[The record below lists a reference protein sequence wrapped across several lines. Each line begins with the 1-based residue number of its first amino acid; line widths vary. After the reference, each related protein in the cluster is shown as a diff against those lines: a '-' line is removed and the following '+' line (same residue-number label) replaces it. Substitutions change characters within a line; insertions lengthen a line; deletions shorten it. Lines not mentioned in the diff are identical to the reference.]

1 MSSAG
6 TRRPQVT
13 RRDDTSLGAQTP
25 GNVSRVEKSRCARL
39 PHSWVWSRYVD
50 SQPDIAASEYPKTV
64 LWTKGDGCRELAE
77 LLASTDA
84 IAVEGDPHAAGIRHR
99 ADMMVMNKVGS
110 FDLLPVAAPTGF
122 DTEKATNIIVAVGKG
137 PNSQLAARL
146 AGRLADRLQLPVE
159 ALTAVRPGAP
169 TAPARRLVDQ
179 ARAASGMPG
188 RVVEVQ
194 SEADLLE
201 SVAGSTLLLLGAP
214 GGSWLHRQFFG
225 PGAKLLTAAP
235 AGTIVVRDAP
245 RRAFHVMKEPFGVSL
260 HLRIQDALMVVTE
273 VVTPVVEEGKLVGVV
288 RKKALTEAPPDGEVA
303 DVMETPAYVEATDTL
318 GDLSDVVEFYEG
330 SPIPLVDRRGRLVGL
345 LDHESIA
352 DETG

>member
-1 MSSAG
+1 MDSHQDKTQSA
-6 TRRPQVT
+6 
-13 RRDDTSLGAQTP
+13 
-25 GNVSRVEKSRCARL
+25 
-39 PHSWVWSRYVD
+39 
-50 SQPDIAASEYPKTV
+50 YPETV

-77 LLASTDA
+77 LLATKDA
-84 IAVEGDPHAAGIRHR
+84 VAVEGDPHAAGIRHR

-122 DTEKATNIIVAVGKG
+122 DTEMASNIVVAVGEG

-179 ARAASGMPG
+179 ARAAPGMPG

-245 RRAFHVMKEPFGVSL
+245 RRALHVMAEPFGVSR
-260 HLRIQDALMVVTE
+260 HLRVQDALMIITDT
-273 VVTPVVEEGKLVGVV
+273 VTPVVDDGKLVGIV
-288 RKKALTEAPPDGEVA
+288 RRNALTDGPADGEVA
-303 DVMETPAYVEATDTL
+303 DVMETPAYVEATDSLDDL
-318 GDLSDVVEFYEG
+318 GDVVEFYES

-345 LDHESIA
+345 LDPESIA
-352 DETG
+352 ADTA

>member
-1 MSSAG
+1 M
-6 TRRPQVT
+6 
-13 RRDDTSLGAQTP
+13 
-25 GNVSRVEKSRCARL
+25 
-39 PHSWVWSRYVD
+39 D
-50 SQPDIAASEYPKTV
+50 SQPDITPSGFPNTV

-77 LLASTDA
+77 LLASKDA
-84 IAVEGDPHAAGIRHR
+84 VAVEGDPNGAGIRHR
-99 ADMMVMNKVGS
+99 ADMVVMNKVGS

-122 DTEKATNIIVAVGKG
+122 DTEKASNIVVAVGKG

-146 AGRLADRLQLPVE
+146 AGRLADRLKLPVE

-179 ARAASGMPG
+179 ARAPSGMPG

-245 RRAFHVMKEPFGVSL
+245 RRAFHLMGEPFGVSR
-260 HLRIQDALMVVTE
+260 HLLVQDALMILTE
-273 VVTPVVEEGKLVGVV
+273 AVTPVVDDGQLVGVV
-288 RKKALTEAPPDGEVA
+288 RRKALKDAPADGEVA
-303 DVMETPAYVEATDTL
+303 DLMETPAYVEATDAL
-318 GDLSDVVEFYEG
+318 HDLADVVEFYES

-345 LDHESIA
+345 LDPRAVEEGLA
-352 DETG
+352 